1 MVPVML
7 MRTGYECELTPARQ
21 PLAARILTAFWSW
34 FRAAEDYLESR
45 RQRRGLIALD
55 DRMLKDI
62 GLSRA
67 DVMRVSAPATR
78 PHKNRHRAR

>member
-1 MVPVML
+1 ML

-21 PLAARILTAFWSW
+21 PLASRMMTAFWSW
-34 FRAAEDYLESR
+34 FEAAEDYLEYR
-45 RQRRGLIALD
+45 RQRRSLIALD

-67 DVMRVSAPATR
+67 DVMRVNSPAKR
-78 PHKNRHRAR
+78 PHKNRRRA